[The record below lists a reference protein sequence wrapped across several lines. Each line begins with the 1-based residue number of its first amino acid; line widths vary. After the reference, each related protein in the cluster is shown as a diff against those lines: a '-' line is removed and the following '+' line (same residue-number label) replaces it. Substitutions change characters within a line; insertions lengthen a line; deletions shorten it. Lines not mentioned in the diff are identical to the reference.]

1 MSERPPRDPDDLSLG
16 GLVEEVVSQVRGALD
31 EADVTS
37 RHSRDLLLDGL
48 RDVMQ
53 TLDPGVLVGAR
64 AASSESEVPDVTVV
78 DGGRAADAPPSE
90 GPRPDLKVADPVS
103 MGSSAEEDASEVPT
117 PKVYTRV
124 TVHTPSTP
132 TSDGQPRVELDAASE
147 GAPEWCSVFR
157 GSIARPYRITAERG
171 VVRISL
177 NGLPADTVRAGSSV
191 DVEARVIQVSA
202 ADAAATA
209 RYERLPS

>member
-1 MSERPPRDPDDLSLG
+1 MSKRPPRDPDDLSLG
-16 GLVEEVVSQVRGALD
+16 GLVDEVVSQVRGALD

-53 TLDPGVLVGAR
+53 TLDPGLLGGAR
-64 AASSESEVPDVTVV
+64 VGSSESEAPDVTVV
-78 DGGRAADAPPSE
+78 EGGRTADEPPSE
-90 GPRPDLKVADPVS
+90 GPRPDLKVAEPVS
-103 MGSSAEEDASEVPT
+103 AESTTAGDATEAAT

-124 TVHTPSTP
+124 TVHTPP
-132 TSDGQPRVELDAASE
+132 TTTADGQPRVQLSPSSD
-147 GAPEWCSVFR
+147 GTPEWRSVFR
-157 GSIARPYRITAERG
+157 GGTARPYRITAERG

-177 NGLPADTVRAGSSV
+177 DGLPADTVRAGSSV
-191 DVEARVIQVSA
+191 DVEARVIQVAA
-202 ADAAATA
+202 ADEAATA

>member
-16 GLVEEVVSQVRGALD
+16 GLVDEVVSQVRGALD

-53 TLDPGVLVGAR
+53 TLDPGMLVGAR
-64 AASSESEVPDVTVV
+64 AASSETEVPDVTVV
-78 DGGRAADAPPSE
+78 DGGRGADEPPSE
-90 GPRPDLKVADPVS
+90 GPRPDLKVAEPVS
-103 MGSSAEEDASEVPT
+103 AGSTAAGDTPEAST

-124 TVHTPSTP
+124 TVHTPATS
-132 TSDGQPRVELDAASE
+132 TSDGQPRIQLSAAS
-147 GAPEWCSVFR
+147 GGTPEWRSVFR
-157 GSIARPYRITAERG
+157 GATARPYRITAERG

-177 NGLPADTVRAGSSV
+177 DGLPADTVRAGSSV

-202 ADAAATA
+202 ADDAATA